1 MNFYSQQV
9 LKYFKNPVN
18 VGKIDQADGVG
29 QVGNIRCGDM
39 MKMYVKIEKEKIGDI
54 KFETYG
60 CAAAIATSSIVTEM
74 VKGMTIAKALELTKD
89 DVAKK
94 LGGLPPI
101 KMHCSFLALDAL
113 SEAIYDYFKK
123 NKLEIPEKVA
133 KNHKRFEKEER
144 LGGA

>member
-1 MNFYSQQV
+1 MTFYSKQV

-18 VGKIDQADGVG
+18 VGKIKDADGQG

-39 MKMYVKIEKEKIGDI
+39 MRMYIKVKKDKIVDI

-74 VKGMTIAKALELTKD
+74 VKGMTIKQALKLTKD

-94 LGGLPPI
+94 LGGLPPV

-113 SEAIYDYFKK
+113 SEAVYDYLSK
-123 NKLEIPEKVA
+123 NNLEIPEKVA
-133 KNHKRFEKEER
+133 KNHERFKKEER
-144 LGGA
+144 LGS